1 MANIQQNLDKI
12 KAARYGRDVRDAI
25 HDSISNCYED
35 GKAGAIDL
43 VARNSIVN
51 SSPAG
56 AYANLAALISANPA
70 HDKIYITLDDGKWN
84 YWNGTAFV
92 AGGVYQAAD
101 FPGYFAEENE
111 LWEVV

>member
-1 MANIQQNLDKI
+1 MFTRGASTAEAEAARDIAVSAKDTAVI
-12 KAARYGRDVRDAI
+12 KASEASASALQLQQG
-25 HDSISNCYED
+25 
-35 GKAGAIDL
+35 
-43 VARNSIVN
+43 VA
-51 SSPAG
+51 SPAG
-56 AYANLAALISANPA
+56 TYANLAALISANPA